1 MSRNFAT
8 ILLASLGL
16 AFAACGGSSQEPL
29 QGFTL
34 ATLSSA
40 DITPPTAPANL
51 VWTNVGMT
59 VTMSWGASTDDV
71 GVETYDFYYGSYFIG
86 STTDTLATL
95 IGFQPS
101 TPYNFTVKARD
112 AAGNVSAAS
121 SQITVL
127 LGPPQ
132 DTIPPT
138 APTNLRATNVTTSSV
153 TLSWTAS
160 IDNVGVVVYQIS
172 QGNAAVA
179 TAFGST
185 SATVSGLAANT
196 TYGFTVRA
204 LDAANNVSPASTLL
218 WVSTAAPIDT
228 TPPSAPTNLVSSNV
242 TSSSVTLSWTAST
255 DNVGVAGYNV
265 YQGSTLVASPSATS
279 AAVSGLSAHTT
290 YSFTVRARDSAGNLS
305 AAGNAASVTTASSTG
320 PFTLAWQDDFN
331 AFDSSRWQ
339 LMTHTWDGNLAQ
351 FSTAN
356 TRFSSGILSLLL
368 TSQPSD
374 SAKPFRGVE
383 MRSLSTITYGKIET
397 RARYARG
404 SGVVSATVLIY
415 TPWPADNWNE
425 LDMKYLGYNSNSIQ
439 FNEMVYLG
447 TPPTPPVTT
456 SVTPTQY
463 PQVTS
468 LGFDASA
475 DFHVYSVEWTPQA
488 ATFLVDGVV
497 KHSWS
502 QEIGRMKLPQ
512 NILLTIWA
520 SSSSSWAGPIQSN
533 TAPTQADFDWI
544 KVYNYTP

>member
-1 MSRNFAT
+1 MSRTPAT
-8 ILLASLGL
+8 VLLASLGL
-16 AFAACGGSSQEPL
+16 ALAASTGSAQEPF
-29 QGFTL
+29 QGFGDTTL
-34 ATLSSA
+34 ASA
-40 DITPPTAPANL
+40 DFTPPAAPVNL
-51 VWTNVGMT
+51 IWTHVDMT

-71 GVETYDFYYGSYFIG
+71 GVVAYDFYYGSYFIG
-86 STTDTLATL
+86 STSETLATL

-101 TPYNFTVKARD
+101 TPYNFTVRARD

-121 SQITVL
+121 NQITVL
-127 LGPPQ
+127 LSPPQ
-132 DTIPPT
+132 DTTPPAAPSNLT
-138 APTNLRATNVTTSSV
+138 ALNVTT
-153 TLSWTAS
+153 
-160 IDNVGVVVYQIS
+160 
-172 QGNAAVA
+172 
-179 TAFGST
+179 
-185 SATVSGLAANT
+185 
-196 TYGFTVRA
+196 
-204 LDAANNVSPASTLL
+204 
-218 WVSTAAPIDT
+218 
-228 TPPSAPTNLVSSNV
+228 
-242 TSSSVTLSWTAST
+242 SSVTLSWTAST
-255 DNVGVAGYNV
+255 DNVGVAGYSV
-265 YQGSTLVASPSATS
+265 YQGSTLVASPTGTGAD
-279 AAVSGLSAHTT
+279 VSGLAARTT
-290 YSFTVRARDSAGNLS
+290 YTFTVRARD
-305 AAGNAASVTTASSTG
+305 AAGNVSAASSAATVTTASSTG

-331 AFDSSRWQ
+331 SFDSSRWQ
-339 LMTHTWDGNLAQ
+339 LMTHSWDGNLAQ
-351 FSTAN
+351 FSTSN
-356 TRFSSGILSLLL
+356 TRFSGGILSLLL

-383 MRSLSTITYGKIET
+383 MRSLSTLTYGKIET

-425 LDMKYLGYNSNSIQ
+425 LDIEYLGFNPNSIQ

-475 DFHVYSVEWTPQA
+475 DFHVYSIEWTPQA

-497 KHSWS
+497 KHTWS

-520 SSSSSWAGPIQSN
+520 SNSASWAGPIQSS